1 MLQEN
6 SVLVLQG
13 IKVDSAGNVPFRFRT
28 ELKGEDH
35 DPDPAL
41 RLIANTIQ

>member
-6 SVLVLQG
+6 SVLILQE
-13 IKVDSAGNVPFRFRT
+13 IKVYSAGHVPFRFRP
-28 ELKGEDH
+28 ELKGEGH